1 MNEALWRWLD
11 RLYLGLSRPLGR
23 AARTQALLREPFVQN
38 PPLVAPPTQG
48 RIVVLAPHPDDEAIG
63 CGGTLRLAALG
74 GAEVHCLLMTG
85 GELGDAAGAPGETAR
100 VRRAEMQACA
110 GLLGLTAVHEL
121 SGRDQRLAGRPELVD
136 EMRNYLLELQPVALF
151 LPFYMDA
158 HIDHR
163 LSVELLLAAAQATLP
178 PELPLW
184 GYEVWSPCPAN
195 VCVDISAVAEIKG
208 RAIGLHASQ
217 DSLMHYAEA
226 ILGLNRY
233 RAMQVNGRADPA
245 LTHAEA
251 FVREPL
257 GQYAER
263 ARRWLELNK
272 DASGSISLD
281 CSGLPPLQ

>member
-163 LSVELLLAAAQATLP
+163 PAWKYCWRP
-178 PELPLW
+178 PRQRCRPTFRCGDTRSGRPVRPTSAW
-184 GYEVWSPCPAN
+184 TSPPWPRSRGAPSGC
-195 VCVDISAVAEIKG
+195 
-208 RAIGLHASQ
+208 
-217 DSLMHYAEA
+217 
-226 ILGLNRY
+226 
-233 RAMQVNGRADPA
+233 
-245 LTHAEA
+245 T
-251 FVREPL
+251 
-257 GQYAER
+257 
-263 ARRWLELNK
+263 RRK
-272 DASGSISLD
+272 TA
-281 CSGLPPLQ
+281 